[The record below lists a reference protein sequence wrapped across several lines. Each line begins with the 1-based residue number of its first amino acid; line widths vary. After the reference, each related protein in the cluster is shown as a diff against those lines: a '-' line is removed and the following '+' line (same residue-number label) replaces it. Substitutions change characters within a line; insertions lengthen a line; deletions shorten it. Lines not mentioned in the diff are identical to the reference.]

1 MTPRRRRALA
11 GVLLCNVL
19 EWYDFII
26 YGMLAIHISRVFFP
40 QDGTQAALLAT
51 LAVFGI
57 SFVMRPLG
65 ALVLGGLGDGRG
77 RKPALLLAA
86 ALMAAGTLTIGLLP
100 GYERLGLLAP
110 LLLLAAR
117 MVQGFSA
124 GGEWGVANA
133 FLLETAPQGRR
144 GFSASFLSVTVA
156 LGSMLASAL
165 TAFLAGTLTPEAMAA
180 WGWRVPFL
188 IGGTLGLVALWL
200 RSGIDETPVFL
211 SGGAPPA
218 RAAPLL
224 QRVRRPG
231 LTVIG
236 LTLHWTVCYYIF
248 LVYFPLFA
256 QRHGGLGTAQAV
268 WSNTLATAAIVLIVP
283 LVGHLSD
290 RYGRRPFLMASCLAV
305 LAAVVPVLWSVETVG
320 GLPLVIG
327 GQLLLAGAIALY
339 SGACP
344 AAVAELFATGD
355 RSRWSAVAYAL
366 ATAIFGGFA
375 PFVAV
380 WLSDTLGSP
389 LAPAGYVMLAAA
401 VSFAV
406 IWRMPETAGRPLG

>member
-1 MTPRRRRALA
+1 MTGRRRRALA

-26 YGMLAIHISRVFFP
+26 YGILAVHLARAFFP

-65 ALVLGGLGDGRG
+65 ALVLGGLGDRRG

-86 ALMAAGTLTIGLLP
+86 SLMAAGTLAIGLLP
-100 GYERLGLLAP
+100 TYERLGLLAP

-133 FLLETAPQGRR
+133 FLLESAPEGRR
-144 GFSASFLSVTVA
+144 GFATSFLSVTVA
-156 LGSMLASAL
+156 LGSTLASAIAAL
-165 TAFLAGTLTPEAMAA
+165 LAGFLPAEAMAD

-188 IGGTLGLVALWL
+188 IGGLLGLVALWL
-200 RSGIDETPVFL
+200 RTGIDETPVFL
-211 SGGAPPA
+211 SAPPSA
-218 RAAPLL
+218 PAPLPL
-224 QRVRRPG
+224 LRRVRRPG

-256 QRHGGLGTAQAV
+256 QRHGGLSAAQAT
-268 WSNTLATAAIVLIVP
+268 WSNTLSTAAIVLIVP
-283 LVGHLSD
+283 LVGRLSD
-290 RYGRRPFLMASCLAV
+290 RHGRRPFLIASCLLV
-305 LAAVVPVLWSVETVG
+305 LALVVPVLWSVEAVG
-320 GLPLVIG
+320 GVALVAG
-327 GQLLLAGAIALY
+327 GQLVLAATIALY

-355 RSRWSAVAYAL
+355 RSRWSSICYAL

-375 PFVAV
+375 PFLAV
-380 WLSDTLGSP
+380 WLSEALGSP
-389 LAPAGYVMLAAA
+389 LAPAGYVLLAAA
-401 VSFAV
+401 TSLVV
-406 IWRMPETAGRPLG
+406 VWRMPETAGRSIA

>member
-1 MTPRRRRALA
+1 MTGRRRRALA

-26 YGMLAIHISRVFFP
+26 YGILAVHLARAFFP

-65 ALVLGGLGDGRG
+65 ALVLGGLGDRRG

-86 ALMAAGTLTIGLLP
+86 SLMAAGTLAIGLLP
-100 GYERLGLLAP
+100 TYERLGLFAP

-133 FLLETAPQGRR
+133 FLLESAPEGRR
-144 GFSASFLSVTVA
+144 GFATSFLSVTVA
-156 LGSMLASAL
+156 LGSTLASAIAAL
-165 TAFLAGTLTPEAMAA
+165 LAGFLSAEAMAD

-188 IGGTLGLVALWL
+188 IGGLLGLVALWL
-200 RSGIDETPVFL
+200 RTGIDETPVFL
-211 SGGAPPA
+211 SAPPGTP
-218 RAAPLL
+218 APLPL
-224 QRVRRPG
+224 LRRVRRPG

-256 QRHGGLGTAQAV
+256 QRHGGLSAAQAT
-268 WSNTLATAAIVLIVP
+268 WSNTLSTAAIVLIVP
-283 LVGHLSD
+283 LVGRLSD
-290 RYGRRPFLMASCLAV
+290 RHGRRPFLIASCLLV
-305 LAAVVPVLWSVETVG
+305 LALVVPVLWSVEAVG
-320 GLPLVIG
+320 GVALIAG
-327 GQLLLAGAIALY
+327 GQLVLAATIALY

-355 RSRWSAVAYAL
+355 RSRWSSICYAL
-366 ATAIFGGFA
+366 ATATFGGFA
-375 PFVAV
+375 PFLAV
-380 WLSDTLGSP
+380 WLSEALGSP
-389 LAPAGYVMLAAA
+389 LAPAGYVLLAAA
-401 VSFAV
+401 TSLVV
-406 IWRMPETAGRPLG
+406 VWRMPETAGRSIA